1 MTAVTANALSLIGL
15 ALKAGKIEIG
25 EEPVGN
31 ACHAHNAKVL
41 LLASDAAENSA
52 HRAERFAEDGK
63 ISCITVPFT
72 KAELGY
78 ALGRTSCAMVAFT
91 DAGLASS
98 LMNKLAAIDNE
109 RYGQAAE
116 ALKEKADKENRRR
129 KEQKAHERRE
139 EKRKQKPWA
148 APAPG
153 KKSGSPKK
161 Q

>member
-1 MTAVTANALSLIGL
+1 MTANALSLVGL

-31 ACHAHNAKVL
+31 ACRAHKAEIL
-41 LLASDAAENSA
+41 LLAFDAAENSI
-52 HRAERFAEDGK
+52 HRAERFAEEGN
-63 ISCITVPFT
+63 ISCVTLPFT

-78 ALGRTSCAMVAFT
+78 SLGRASCAMVAFT
-91 DAGLASS
+91 DAGLAAS
-98 LMNKLAAIDNE
+98 LMSKLAATDPE
-109 RYGQAAE
+109 RYGSHAE
-116 ALKEKADKENRRR
+116 ALKETADKENRRR
-129 KEQKAHERRE
+129 KEQRAHERRVQ
-139 EKRKQKPWA
+139 KLKQKPWA

>member
-1 MTAVTANALSLIGL
+1 MTANALSLIGL

-31 ACHAHNAKVL
+31 VCRAHTAKIL
-41 LLASDAAENSA
+41 LLAEDAAENSA
-52 HRAERFAEDGK
+52 NRAARFAEEGN

-78 ALGRTSCAMVAFT
+78 ALGRTSCAMLAFT

-98 LMNKLAAIDNE
+98 LMNKLAVIAPE
-109 RYGQAAE
+109 RYGEAAE
-116 ALKEKADKENRRR
+116 ALKEKAERENRRR

-139 EKRKQKPWA
+139 ERRRQKPWA

-153 KKSGSPKK
+153 KKKSGSPKK

>member
-31 ACHAHNAKVL
+31 VCRAHTAKVL
-41 LLASDAAENSA
+41 LLAADAAENSV
-52 HRAERFAEDGK
+52 HRAERFAEEGK

-98 LMNKLAAIDNE
+98 LMNKLAVIDPE
-109 RYGQAAE
+109 RYGEEAKALEGKAE
-116 ALKEKADKENRRR
+116 RENRRR
-129 KEQKAHERRE
+129 KEQVAQKRRE

-148 APAPG
+148 APAPA
-153 KKSGSPKK
+153 KKSGSSKK